1 MRTGQTRVRDWWLV
15 AAIGGLMLCLAGC
28 DPTLQATIENGI
40 ISLSTGLFG
49 AFLRAL
55 VELAGETGTAGTA
68 QALGQVVLPALA

>member
-1 MRTGQTRVRDWWLV
+1 MRTGQTRVRDWWLA

-40 ISLSTGLFG
+40 ISLSTSLLGSF
-49 AFLRAL
+49 FRAL
-55 VELAGETGTAGTA
+55 IDLANEANTTGTA